1 MNAAKPALAP
11 LASVSVRDWRT
22 PLELTVLG
30 AIWGASFML
39 MRVAAPEFGAL
50 PLVEMRLVLG
60 ALILL
65 PFLWIERQRFPA
77 RLWAILAL
85 IGAINSAAPF
95 ALFAWAAQQAPAGIG
110 AICNAMVVLFT
121 AVVAALFFG
130 EPIGTR
136 RAIALLVGF
145 SGVLLLASSKIEG
158 ANVGAAVAAG
168 TLAALLYAVGANL
181 VRKYLTGMPPAAVAA
196 ATLSCAALLT
206 LPFALATWPETAP
219 SLRAWSAASL
229 LGVVCTGLAFAV
241 FYRLI
246 KRVGAPR
253 AVVVTYLVPLF
264 GVLWAWSLLG
274 EPVTMAMAG
283 AGALIIGGVALS
295 QRSK

>member
-1 MNAAKPALAP
+1 MNTSNPALAP
-11 LASVSVRDWRT
+11 LDAALTRDWRT
-22 PLELTVLG
+22 PFELVLLG

-50 PLVEMRLVLG
+50 PLVELRLALG

-65 PFLWIERQRFPA
+65 PFLWMERQRFPL
-77 RLWAILAL
+77 RLWLILAL

-95 ALFAWAAQQAPAGIG
+95 ALFAWAAQLAPAGIG

-121 AVVAALFFG
+121 ALVAALFFG
-130 EPIGTR
+130 EPVGR
-136 RAIALLVGF
+136 KRAIALLVGF
-145 SGVLLLASSKIEG
+145 AGVVVLASSRIEG
-158 ANVGAAVAAG
+158 ASVGMAVAAG
-168 TLAALLYAVGANL
+168 TLAALLYAFGANL

-206 LPFALATWPETAP
+206 LPFALATWPDSAP
-219 SLRAWSAASL
+219 SLRAWSAAGL

-246 KRVGAPR
+246 KRVGASR

-264 GVLWAWSLLG
+264 GVLWAWALLG
-274 EPVTMAMAG
+274 EPVTLTMAA

-295 QRSK
+295 QRR